1 MKASSI
7 SGELYLMNLN
17 VKYCNVSNKFK
28 CTSLSYVILVN
39 FTTIFIITYIGI
51 LTHCDFIFI
60 LELLLCNSL

>member
-28 CTSLSYVILVN
+28 CTSLSYFILVN
-39 FTTIFIITYIGI
+39 LTTIFIITYIGVFI
-51 LTHCDFIFI
+51 HCHFIFI
-60 LELLLCNSL
+60 LGLLLCNSL